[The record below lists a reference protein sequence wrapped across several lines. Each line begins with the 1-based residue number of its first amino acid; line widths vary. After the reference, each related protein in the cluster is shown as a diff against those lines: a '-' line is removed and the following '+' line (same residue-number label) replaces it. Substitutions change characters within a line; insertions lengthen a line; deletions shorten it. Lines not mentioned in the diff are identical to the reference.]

1 MKTKLKLLAGGIFMA
16 MAVNSYATD
25 GAINFHGE
33 IITQA
38 CIINGY
44 QDIDVPLG
52 TYSAAQF
59 VSVGDPSPKI
69 PFTIPLTNCP
79 YAEDGSEE
87 TDHFRLW
94 LEAPTVP
101 DHPNLIQIAD
111 EFKDGSAAT
120 GVGIRIVDA
129 KTPETPLEINSL
141 PTLTYKI
148 EGDVM
153 NVNLMAY
160 YESFAAATEITAG
173 LADAVVNVT
182 LDYR

>member
-1 MKTKLKLLAGGIFMA
+1 MKTKFKLLAGGIFMA
-16 MAVNSYATD
+16 MAANSYAID

-38 CIINGY
+38 CVINGG

-59 VSVGDPSPKI
+59 REITNTSPKI

-79 YAEDGSEE
+79 YAEDGSIE
-87 TDHFRLW
+87 TDHFRIW
-94 LEAPTVP
+94 LEAVTVP
-101 DHPNLIQIAD
+101 EHPNLIQIAD
-111 EFKDGSAAT
+111 EFKDGSSAT

-129 KTPETPLEINSL
+129 KTPETPLEINTL
-141 PTLTYKI
+141 PTVTYDI
-148 EGDVM
+148 EGEVM

-160 YESFAAATEITAG
+160 YESFAAATAITAG